1 VAKVKQKSILVLALL
16 VLAYGVAVVWSG
28 DVVWKDGVQEIF
40 GAQARAVGV
49 LSIAFSVA
57 LFFTYFRKRNS

>member
-1 VAKVKQKSILVLALL
+1 MV
-16 VLAYGVAVVWSG
+16 G